1 MTTCSTVLAIGLMPL
16 LLYLYSGGLY
26 EGDLEG
32 KVPYKG
38 IITSLVIMLIPC
50 AIDIILNEKK
60 PEYTGFIIKVKSI
73 LC

>member
-1 MTTCSTVLAIGLMPL
+1 MVLAIGLMPL
-16 LLYLYSGGLY
+16 LLYLYLGGLY

-38 IITSLVIMLIPC
+38 IISFLVLVLIPC
-50 AIDIILNEKK
+50 AIGIILNEKK
-60 PEYTGFIIKVKSI
+60 PQYTGLITKVRNI

>member
-1 MTTCSTVLAIGLMPL
+1 MVLAIGLMPL

-38 IITSLVIMLIPC
+38 IITTLVLMLIPC
-50 AIDIILNEKK
+50 AIGIILNEKK
-60 PEYTGFIIKVKSI
+60 PQYTDLITKVRSM

>member
-1 MTTCSTVLAIGLMPL
+1 MTACSMVLAIGLMPL
-16 LLYLYSGGLY
+16 LLYLYSGGLC

-38 IITSLVIMLIPC
+38 IITSLVLMLIPC
-50 AIDIILNEKK
+50 AIGIILNEKK
-60 PEYTGFIIKVKSI
+60 PEYTGFITKVRTI